1 MPAKL
6 YAQDDM
12 YDTAEPATAAA
23 LRVAV
28 GIATRGRPGIL
39 KETLADLDRQTL
51 LAAGIFVSYANAADV
66 EDAPAQ
72 FPGVQFLTSRT
83 GSCAQRNCLLD
94 HIQPDAYDVVVF
106 MDDDFYLHPDYL
118 RRVSEVF
125 QSDLAVLGA
134 SGIVLADGANG
145 PGMRIAEARSVLDAA
160 PAAPLAARQQPPPIF
175 NTYGCNM
182 VFRVSALQTLHLR
195 FDERLPAYG
204 WYEDIDF
211 SRRLL
216 PVGKLVRIPG
226 AYGVHLGAKV
236 GRTSGRRLGYS
247 QIVNCVYLAKKGTY
261 PWRRALLSAL
271 RNLLAN
277 LARSIAPE
285 AYIDRRGRLVGNLL
299 GIADCLRGR
308 ERPERILEMN

>member
-6 YAQDDM
+6 YAQNEVFD
-12 YDTAEPATAAA
+12 AAQRDA
-23 LRVAV
+23 IAGMRVAV
-28 GIATRGRPGIL
+28 GIATRGRPAIL
-39 KETLADLDRQTL
+39 QDTLADLERQTL
-51 LAAGIFVSYANAADV
+51 PAAGVFVAYASPPDV
-66 EDAPAQ
+66 EEAPDH
-72 FPGVQFLTSRT
+72 FPRVQFISSRT
-83 GSCAQRNCLLD
+83 GSCAQRNRLLD
-94 HIQPDAYDVVVF
+94 HIGPEFDVVVF

-118 RRVSEVF
+118 RRVAAVF
-125 QSDLAVLGA
+125 QSNPSVLGA
-134 SGIVLADGANG
+134 SGVVLADGANG
-145 PGMRIAEARSVLDAA
+145 PGIRLAQARSVLDAA
-160 PAAPLAARQQPPPIF
+160 PATETASRQQPVPIF

-182 VFRVSALQTLHLR
+182 AFRVSAVHQLGLR

-204 WYEDIDF
+204 WYEDLDF

-216 PVGKLVRIPG
+216 PAGNLVQVPG

-247 QIVNCVYLAKKGTY
+247 QVVNCVYLARKGTY

-285 AYIDRRGRLVGNLL
+285 PYIDRRGRLVGNLL
-299 GIADCLRGR
+299 GIGDCLRGR